1 MKERWREI
9 ESDVGRERVVS
20 RKRLRRGLGVRVGR
34 KIVGEMVEKRGK
46 IVG

>member
-9 ESDVGRERVVS
+9 ESDVGRERV
-20 RKRLRRGLGVRVGR
+20 GR
-34 KIVGEMVEKRGK
+34 KIVGEMVEKMGK